1 MAIWQE
7 SYCKNSA
14 ESFVELL
21 RDKSGSLLFRKNQKR
36 IWNKCVHFYWDW
48 NIKRWF
54 DYPSAR
60 ADAGLWDSEL
70 EGMKRLIQKTFC
82 YSKITF
88 GLRKVNENDSRMV
101 SHACAKTVSDKTA
114 ASETNPKNTP
124 NDLRNEKQKLKLFP
138 SNNNRILHC
147 DLCENTK
154 LDGCDWKIKLP
165 KRREDFGDCQ
175 RDFGTDFVWNWFDH
189 ATSSFAGRKRH
200 VWKDFLS
207 SEL

>member
-1 MAIWQE
+1 
-7 SYCKNSA
+7 
-14 ESFVELL
+14 
-21 RDKSGSLLFRKNQKR
+21 
-36 IWNKCVHFYWDW
+36 
-48 NIKRWF
+48 
-54 DYPSAR
+54 
-60 ADAGLWDSEL
+60 
-70 EGMKRLIQKTFC
+70 
-82 YSKITF
+82 
-88 GLRKVNENDSRMV
+88 MV

-175 RDFGTDFVWNWFDH
+175 RDFGTDFVYETDLIMQH
-189 ATSSFAGRKRH
+189 LLSPEESATFGRPYSGWTAGKM
-200 VWKDFLS
+200 F
-207 SEL
+207 